1 MLIKICFLH
10 TNRKN
15 QIKKKKI
22 PGKQIMAHL
31 SELNTTKN
39 RKVDNITLVT
49 SYSRE
54 CVLTTIEMAFD
65 SLC

>member
-1 MLIKICFLH
+1 
-10 TNRKN
+10 
-15 QIKKKKI
+15 
-22 PGKQIMAHL
+22 MAHL